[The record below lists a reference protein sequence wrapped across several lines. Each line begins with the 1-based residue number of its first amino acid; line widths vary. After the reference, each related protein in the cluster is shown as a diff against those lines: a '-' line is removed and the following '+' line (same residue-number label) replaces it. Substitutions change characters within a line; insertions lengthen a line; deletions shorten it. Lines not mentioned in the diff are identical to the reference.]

1 MQHMPVPSCPWGF
14 ASMDIVGPLN
24 VTTSG
29 NRYILTCMD
38 YLTRYPEAIPMPDMK
53 ASTVAKTFVQKIILR
68 YGTPRALL
76 TDCGK
81 QFLSELFKEICIL
94 MGIKKI
100 QTTPYRPSTN
110 GVIERMHRVLKTMLS
125 HYLDEQNA
133 DWDELLPFA
142 LMAYRNRI
150 HEATKESP
158 HFLMFGRDM
167 ELPFHA
173 FVRSEQ
179 VQYEISESYIPN
191 LLKQMHKALTEA
203 AKNLEGSINQRCE
216 KYNKNVITKE
226 YQLGDKV
233 WLYTPSIKGKKLATK
248 FVPKWTGPYRIVSRT
263 GPVNY
268 RIIEIGSANE
278 QLVHAARLKPWKI
291 RTVESDDQLE
301 NEETEDIQLKLDDSD
316 ESDDQEELDWIEG
329 PIDINQLYE
338 AVNPKTLTVS
348 TENGENLELK
358 DPLYVSLDDIVRS
371 DEQNVKIKQENDIQK
386 EISSAESET
395 SDMSSDSLDSETE
408 ELK

>member
-1 MQHMPVPSCPWGF
+1 
-14 ASMDIVGPLN
+14 
-24 VTTSG
+24 
-29 NRYILTCMD
+29 
-38 YLTRYPEAIPMPDMK
+38 
-53 ASTVAKTFVQKIILR
+53 
-68 YGTPRALL
+68 
-76 TDCGK
+76 
-81 QFLSELFKEICIL
+81 
-94 MGIKKI
+94 
-100 QTTPYRPSTN
+100 
-110 GVIERMHRVLKTMLS
+110 
-125 HYLDEQNA
+125 
-133 DWDELLPFA
+133 
-142 LMAYRNRI
+142 MAYRNRI

-291 RTVESDDQLE
+291 RTAESDDQLE
-301 NEETEDIQLKLDDSD
+301 NEETEDIQLKLDYSD

-338 AVNPKTLTVS
+338 TVNPNTLTVS

-358 DPLYVSLDDIVRS
+358 DPLYVSLDDIVIS
-371 DEQNVKIKQENDIQK
+371 DEQNIKIKQENDIQK
-386 EISSAESET
+386 EISFAESET
-395 SDMSSDSLDSETE
+395 SDISSDSLDSETE
-408 ELK
+408 ELNEPTSSIVRSPPRHAYHTRSKGQAPEYPWVLHKHI